1 MVFEKCCIATR
12 TKKDQY
18 TFVYWSFLSSQRDLK
33 EHGHAV
39 GGVNNSPVGCYLV
52 RGSQPVGMSTGV
64 TTATLLC
71 VCFFVW
77 VGAAGFEAGR
87 LEWPPRALWPYSAE
101 KYLL

>member
-1 MVFEKCCIATR
+1 M
-12 TKKDQY
+12 
-18 TFVYWSFLSSQRDLK
+18 K

-64 TTATLLC
+64 TAATLLC

-77 VGAAGFEAGR
+77 VGAAGFEVLRQDDLNGRRVRFGHIQRKIFIIICSLETPAGVSKLFFHGWGR
-87 LEWPPRALWPYSAE
+87 SGKRHLQ
-101 KYLL
+101 